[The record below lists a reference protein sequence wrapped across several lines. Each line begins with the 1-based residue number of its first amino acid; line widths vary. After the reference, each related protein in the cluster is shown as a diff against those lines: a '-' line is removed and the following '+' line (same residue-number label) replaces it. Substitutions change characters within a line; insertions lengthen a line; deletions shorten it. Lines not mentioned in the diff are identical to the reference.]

1 MIFGGNAALKGP
13 VSKLTNKRGSEGMG
27 LPGEMQQKTI
37 DMIVATAPVVAPKAL
52 DITKNF
58 YGNMLATHPELLEY
72 FNPAHNLPV
81 SIHQPKALA
90 GSIVAYASNIKDLSP
105 LLVEGGP
112 VAAICHRHCA
122 LGIYPAQYGVVHENV
137 MKSVAHVLGSA
148 VTPDIGAAWSEAVLF
163 LAKACIDTE
172 ESLYKMAEQ
181 RSGGW
186 SGFHEF
192 EVSDIKEVATGIK
205 SFSFKAPRG
214 SALAG
219 QNFEFTPGQYLSLKV
234 DPEGNG
240 LTAPRHY
247 TVTSPPGADFLQC
260 TVKKIAGGKVSTF
273 IHEKLRVGDKVKLS
287 APFGVFTAESGP
299 SVLMSAGIGVTPMIN
314 FKRSLGDQVKLTVHV
329 DSTPEAYAYRKL
341 FAEGPLLEKFTRT
354 PGARRPTVQSLVAE
368 TLQKAGKDNTFY
380 ICGPEEW
387 MEQVQGELLKQG
399 AKKVMCEVF
408 GSQLATG
415 CPFFQSGR

>member
-1 MIFGGNAALKGP
+1 
-13 VSKLTNKRGSEGMG
+13 MG
-27 LPGEMQQKTI
+27 LPSEMQQQTI

-58 YGNMLATHPELLEY
+58 YNGMLATQPELLHY
-72 FNPAHNLPV
+72 FNPAHHMPV

-105 LLVEGGP
+105 LLVPGGP

-122 LGIYPAQYGVVHENV
+122 LGIYPAQYGVVHENL
-137 MKSVAHVLGSA
+137 MASVGKALGSA
-148 VTPDIGAAWSEAVLF
+148 VTPEIGAAWSEAVLF

-186 SGFHEF
+186 SGFTEF
-192 EVSDIKEVATGIK
+192 QVSEIQEVAKGIK
-205 SFSFKAPRG
+205 SFSFKPASG

-219 QNFEFTPGQYLSLKV
+219 QNFEFTPGQYLSLKL
-234 DPEGNG
+234 DIGG
-240 LTAPRHY
+240 KATAPRHY

-260 TVKKIAGGKVSTF
+260 TVKKIQGGVVSTF

-287 APFGVFTAESGP
+287 APFGVFTSEPGP

-314 FKRSLGDQVKLTVHV
+314 FKRSLGDKVKLTVHV
-329 DSTPEAYAYRKL
+329 DSTPESYAYRKL

-354 PGARRPTVQSLVAE
+354 PGARRPTVQSLVTE
-368 TLQKAGKDNTFY
+368 TLQSAGKENTFY

-387 MEQVQGELLKQG
+387 MEEVQKELLKQG

-415 CPFFQSGR
+415 CPFFAGA